1 MLRSLSDLIPIIPNS
16 LLNCTKYNFFVVLA
30 PGLERE
36 ELFVEDV
43 FFVDYAGEFMS
54 DLAPEDVWVV
64 GCVEGGGVC
73 FCDGDPF
80 AETLG
85 CIALVKSVLVFILNL

>member
-1 MLRSLSDLIPIIPNS
+1 
-16 LLNCTKYNFFVVLA
+16 
-30 PGLERE
+30 LERE

-73 FCDGDPF
+73 FGDGDPF